1 MGFNAFSQTSAQTPP
16 SRNIPKC
23 EQSSLRDVVY
33 SVNNF
38 LDLTLLTL
46 IGKRVPDMV
55 LFSFNCYRYFS
66 GFYYARIKVGHKLS

>member
-1 MGFNAFSQTSAQTPP
+1 M
-16 SRNIPKC
+16 
-23 EQSSLRDVVY
+23 Y

-46 IGKRVPDMV
+46 IGKREPDMV